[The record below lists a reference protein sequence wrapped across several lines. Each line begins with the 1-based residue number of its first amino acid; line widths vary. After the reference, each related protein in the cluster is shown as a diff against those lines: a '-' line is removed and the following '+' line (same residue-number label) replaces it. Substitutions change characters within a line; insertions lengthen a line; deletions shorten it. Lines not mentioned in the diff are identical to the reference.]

1 MFDHANH
8 STGLTASYDDN
19 NSRVDLTLSS
29 NLQDISGLAVTD
41 GNFIVGDGNNFVAET
56 PAQVRTSLGLDQ
68 ASARATLGFGTAV
81 TNDTGDFLASGSG
94 LNDLSD
100 VTIAAPANNHFI
112 IHDGNN
118 FENRVIS
125 TADLSDG
132 ANILLLQGG
141 DLTLNGTLTVGEI
154 ALTDNQAEALVFS
167 EGVNDYLTFVTTN
180 GSEKITFGKTIESSA
195 GATIGSLVL
204 SGTSITSGGNG
215 VSFGAEA
222 VSTTGNLTVGNNL
235 FTVAGAS
242 GNTSISGNLTV
253 TGTGTITAP
262 AAQRNGNEIIT
273 SAWVRSLTL
282 SDLTD
287 TTEDVEDITGAMFGH
302 ANHSTGLTASYDD
315 NNGRVDLS
323 LSSNLQD
330 ISGLA
335 VTDGNFIVGD
345 GNNFVAE
352 TPAQVRASL
361 DLEIG
366 TDVQA
371 QSGLLD
377 DISALE
383 PLGANKII
391 YTDAQGSIDS
401 YSVTSVGL
409 ALLDDATVADQRTTL
424 GLKEAALVDTTVNGG
439 GADAGKA
446 ILADAQGKLGASRWL
461 KPHCSWFCQ
470 YTIGCKRH
478 HRELCR
484 R

>member
-1 MFDHANH
+1 M
-8 STGLTASYDDN
+8 G
-19 NSRVDLTLSS
+19 
-29 NLQDISGLAVTD
+29 
-41 GNFIVGDGNNFVAET
+41 
-56 PAQVRTSLGLDQ
+56 
-68 ASARATLGFGTAV
+68 
-81 TNDTGDFLASGSG
+81 
-94 LNDLSD
+94 
-100 VTIAAPANNHFI
+100 
-112 IHDGNN
+112 
-118 FENRVIS
+118 
-125 TADLSDG
+125 
-132 ANILLLQGG
+132 
-141 DLTLNGTLTVGEI
+141 
-154 ALTDNQAEALVFS
+154 
-167 EGVNDYLTFVTTN
+167 
-180 GSEKITFGKTIESSA
+180 
-195 GATIGSLVL
+195 
-204 SGTSITSGGNG
+204 
-215 VSFGAEA
+215 
-222 VSTTGNLTVGNNL
+222 
-235 FTVAGAS
+235 
-242 GNTSISGNLTV
+242 
-253 TGTGTITAP
+253 
-262 AAQRNGNEIIT
+262 
-273 SAWVRSLTL
+273 SLTL

-446 ILADAQGKLGASRWL
+446 ILADAQGKLGGSRWL